1 MIEFATGIT
10 IGFFIGVFL
19 MFVAYVLK
27 TKKYI

>member
-1 MIEFATGIT
+1 MEDFSTGIT

-27 TKKYI
+27 TNDYI